1 MTSLSE
7 MYHWR
12 VVNSDTRSREFSYD
26 EAVAG
31 LCGRVTELLLGA
43 MNARRQA
50 LHGASP
56 VMEIKPYPGAG
67 GFYADDN

>member
-1 MTSLSE
+1 MRQIVIRGHENFL
-7 MYHWR
+7 H
-12 VVNSDTRSREFSYD
+12 D

-43 MNARRQA
+43 MNARGQV

-56 VMEIKPYPGAG
+56 VLEFKPYPGAG
-67 GFYADDN
+67 GFYAIGN

>member
-1 MTSLSE
+1 MTRGHEDFL
-7 MYHWR
+7 H
-12 VVNSDTRSREFSYD
+12 D

-31 LCGRVTELLLGA
+31 LCGRVTELLLGV
-43 MNARRQA
+43 MNARGQA
-50 LHGASP
+50 QHGASP

>member
-1 MTSLSE
+1 MIRGHENFL
-7 MYHWR
+7 H
-12 VVNSDTRSREFSYD
+12 D

-43 MNARRQA
+43 MNTRRQA
-50 LHGASP
+50 LHGAST

-67 GFYADDN
+67 GFYADDK